1 MAQADFLDSS
11 FAERLTCARCQN
23 RGNRGWKPE
32 WSLTERLR
40 MRSGSVALG
49 VPMGGRARGAL
60 GLAGAPSV
68 FQPSFRSPTRL
79 EAGVVIHFITGAAH
93 ERTKLIPG
101 KQFFPDPRT

>member
-1 MAQADFLDSS
+1 MPMVLADFLDIL
-11 FAERLTCARCQN
+11 FAERLTCARCRN
-23 RGNRGWKPE
+23 KGNRGWKPDR
-32 WSLTERLR
+32 SLTELLR

-49 VPMGGRARGAL
+49 VPMGGRARGAF

-93 ERTKLIPG
+93 ERT
-101 KQFFPDPRT
+101 